1 MRLDLRDN
9 RLGCSGLQAILN
21 AMKENTTLTQ
31 IDLDDVTESPTRL
44 ALEDGEAA
52 AVARLTRDIRA
63 LCRRNEPDATS
74 PERRVHRKIS
84 LTCNTT
90 CLVRVTRVTPDRESS
105 TDSSSP
111 STPTRPPYCP
121 APSRFKVVQVAEPP
135 QIQVHPASN
144 EPRKSLS
151 RFSVTRNY
159 DKMYNPSPSPS
170 PVPSSGS
177 DTPAEDTG
185 DDDSVKDV
193 KSDENL
199 CQRFEKSEVKTVKKV
214 DRGNSHNSHSKC
226 DENIQNNSETVSN
239 ISKINSQSVIE
250 KVQSDKRTASNK
262 FSVSSVSEK
271 VQQDSRNANNDKQLS
286 TSIVEDLDPSSKTT
300 RRLKSGSNKR
310 FSVCNVMENSS
321 PESTQNRF
329 STSVVT
335 EGKQAIPSTSHSD
348 IETLSNNER
357 TKLDVTSQVTTVN
370 ITPIGSE
377 IIKRFSITDVPE
389 NVRRESSQISDDM
402 DISSIKRISSP
413 DNVVTTTQFNDS
425 VTTPLN
431 SKNRLKSCMRNSEN
445 NWQGTL
451 DRNKENNDDV
461 RILRRENSE
470 TSEVLCSHPN
480 LKTISDLFKSL
491 EVYGNTADNTV
502 SLTSLTESKRPSVRD
517 LFINQPDVSTN
528 LNSISVSKLET
539 DNSNIE
545 DNKNDIAPKSEIDN
559 ITDLTVNITD
569 DHARELSE
577 IMLLQYNS
585 ESTTLDDKNY
595 HEIENIAASTDD
607 SNPQYKV
614 GVSIDKESHHNT
626 SIGIS
631 TDSATTTQT
640 LQCKQTFRT
649 IGDDLS
655 HQIDIAMDVLQSDEF
670 DKHIAISE
678 NDRDNNLREYKM
690 LPVVVFEDYP
700 NTDTAIIVHNQSKRS
715 DSDDIL
721 EIIYER
727 KKLHS
732 VEEEFTKI
740 AKSENIISRD
750 VAKNVPVCGKAHT
763 DLTLYELSP
772 GSTPHPSQ
780 GVKTFVMPEFYI
792 DDDIH
797 TGKSDTDYSRQIYK
811 LTQPLVKIDT
821 GHTENVKQINKDD
834 IVESI
839 FVQTQGEWNLSE
851 IDTIINKNDL
861 KNNMYMNE
869 KVMQI
874 TIEDELPVFD
884 AKPLQELCTTD
895 NKDTTIRTNVFGHVH
910 HATIGKDIIE
920 WDKDKVPDL
929 ARNDSIQVL
938 QTGIFPPEYSS
949 NESQKTQDL
958 KERNKDFI
966 NVLHISEKDMPTFLP
981 ATNISSTATDLG
993 EFDVPLLQSEYK
1005 ALKEISQSNKIMDL
1019 LVNDKI
1025 TLSKVLEVQEGNDNL
1040 PGAIKLTLIDE
1051 IPIYSISQLANI
1063 PGTSR
1068 TTFNATDVTTQTY
1081 LPEFDV
1087 DLSSQALSQKDSMDL
1102 FNLPGIVPDTCR
1114 QITRLT
1120 QTEIDLNNLPGIS
1133 KQIEI
1138 TPRQTEL
1145 SIKESRYRSVNLPG
1159 TISVVH
1165 GNKTASDF
1173 TSEINS
1179 DTNFGLEIKALL
1191 EEFSDAY
1198 TTRGL
1203 PIAKATKN
1211 VLDTKNI
1218 EEITSSKR
1226 KHQTK
1231 NSISKESIIGS
1242 ELNLLDVKNNSER
1255 EACKHIGDASDSSV
1269 IKNTNSEQFK
1279 KEDASADQ
1287 IIYQTFVG
1295 NQDISD
1301 KANLIYSSVGDNS
1314 EVNISASVLD
1324 KDSKNVGSSTVDSK
1338 CTKMD
1343 SICDQKKTVGDDRDK
1358 NVVDSNKHDQYKDI
1372 SKVLTHNETI
1382 DAGLIKSETQLVK
1395 NTIEIADE
1403 QKIDIEFKMTVKKEN
1418 LDTNISTFN
1427 TVAKKED
1434 PLKQIELIT
1443 KDLSDL
1449 IDEMKVVTGDRDR
1462 KEGAKAKVIE
1472 IDKKIN
1478 SNNEP
1483 EKHLEDLQVYE
1494 RELERVGKTLISGC
1508 EVETDER
1515 EEERLKSSLEM
1526 SDLEIIRDINETE
1539 QYVKYLRGNETI
1551 LSRDR
1556 ELENDGK
1563 SSVTHKTIE
1572 SHTGTETHV
1581 LETERHRKESV
1592 IERRYMDDHKKE
1604 LDTERGKKE
1613 VKNKPARIKESV
1625 LKKNKSESSL
1635 DSSDMEV
1642 SRLMNKHI
1650 NPFCDSSSSLE
1661 ISGSS
1666 IESLTEPKLIITKDG
1681 IDSDL
1686 ELDRRKKHT
1695 LSTGSSVESTDVTP
1709 MNTNLLNMSMSS
1721 NESVSPIFG
1730 KTKNIRDSLSSLEAS
1745 VSSLE
1750 SNRQDRV
1757 MVTSAD
1763 SGIEHSLPKD
1773 IHESSSNEGTLTNPL
1788 NIKHDTLTASPKRA
1802 SSLLD
1807 VPALKSKGLDRMRK
1821 ISWVAP
1827 SSSFNV
1833 AKRDDKDVKP
1843 SHLEK
1848 LLSLFQHPS
1857 SIFSRSTEE
1866 EKKSCTPTKKDSLLT
1881 SSFWSWGSGE
1891 RDKDDSSEATDSTL
1905 SERVQVSF
1913 IDESFSKKLDSKTPS
1928 TDTENTLSEFQT
1940 FIHSERDCENV
1951 DTCKVTFNTTDKSV
1965 VQIDLSLKC
1974 TEANNGNR
1982 KVSNSLDVVSP
1993 NDLNKNFDNSDCN
2006 KNSENSPEITEHDLK
2021 KDEKPE
2027 MVRPR
2032 SFAAVLKASGSENS
2046 LEKQNSPEGQPVDK
2060 LPSKVIRGIKE
2071 NISPENTLTSS
2082 MSNTKALA
2090 LELSERQLKNQP
2102 VVNTVWELTNPLLD
2116 KGEEKSDLAPIA
2128 AIEETGDES
2137 ADLLQLDYIDDD
2149 KAGQKEVDVAK
2160 DALSYLM
2167 YETQTFDPA
2176 AKRGIETPGQSSLA
2190 YELKEA
2196 EIKELFDLSPELIID
2211 EAIEVPEVFTAKDV
2225 KGIRT
2230 SPIIPERAKL
2240 KKSNSLED
2248 LKTEME
2254 TNPKAKT
2261 IVFKVPESKPRD
2273 IPERSK
2279 LRSRSGSSPKS
2290 LPESLNKPCPSTKI
2304 DPISKKKK
2312 KVSSLG
2318 KMAKDSLLALNMSE
2332 EEIAEFRRSY
2342 KLTSVESLRSL
2353 ESVSEDAN
2361 SQSGNSLD
2369 SRCRACLRTSQESLM
2384 SLDSITEDV
2393 CRCNDGEKPGKSHR

>member
-1 MRLDLRDN
+1 MSTVPDIEQGCPGTSETPTQTDPIRDELCEKKKKKSRNVSFPDDGELVTQYFEPANPWQHVPSTTRAQLAAEYLESCRRHNTPPIDTVLQQIRELPENSIGGGNRAPRLSLAECTLSGSAAVDALEALLRRVQFRRIEVDHASIDDEGAEALFDMIEYYESAMVLCLSGPRQFGVRGWQAVSRMIKKSAELSELEISESGLEVSHAPVLARSLRQLTCRLRSLCLQRAALCGEPLLCLVIALKSNSSIRELRLGDNRLTASDAAQLGSLLRLNTTIHLLDLSNNQIQDAGAGHIADALVEQAAQTPPSVATSPISPHHCPLMGGHETRGLAFLVLWNNQLTRNCAQHLSRALRSSQSLCVLNVGRNALGGEAVRALAGAGALVSLGLQAARLGADAARALADLVRHDRTLQRLDLRDN
-9 RLGCSGLQAILN
+9 RLGSSGLQAILN

-52 AVARLTRDIRA
+52 AVARLTRDIR
-63 LCRRNEPDATS
+63 
-74 PERRVHRKIS
+74 RRVHRKIS

-90 CLVRVTRVTPDRESS
+90 CLVRTPLCMEEERRSSRLRSPLPSPAGSPVPLQHSHSRFSVTRVTPDRESS
-105 TDSSSP
+105 TDSSRP

-121 APSRFKVVQVAEPP
+121 APSRFKVVQV
-135 QIQVHPASN
+135 
-144 EPRKSLS
+144 
-151 RFSVTRNY
+151 
-159 DKMYNPSPSPS
+159 
-170 PVPSSGS
+170 
-177 DTPAEDTG
+177 
-185 DDDSVKDV
+185 
-193 KSDENL
+193 
-199 CQRFEKSEVKTVKKV
+199 
-214 DRGNSHNSHSKC
+214 
-226 DENIQNNSETVSN
+226 
-239 ISKINSQSVIE
+239 
-250 KVQSDKRTASNK
+250 
-262 FSVSSVSEK
+262 
-271 VQQDSRNANNDKQLS
+271 
-286 TSIVEDLDPSSKTT
+286 
-300 RRLKSGSNKR
+300 
-310 FSVCNVMENSS
+310 
-321 PESTQNRF
+321 
-329 STSVVT
+329 
-335 EGKQAIPSTSHSD
+335 
-348 IETLSNNER
+348 
-357 TKLDVTSQVTTVN
+357 
-370 ITPIGSE
+370 
-377 IIKRFSITDVPE
+377 
-389 NVRRESSQISDDM
+389 
-402 DISSIKRISSP
+402 
-413 DNVVTTTQFNDS
+413 
-425 VTTPLN
+425 
-431 SKNRLKSCMRNSEN
+431 
-445 NWQGTL
+445 
-451 DRNKENNDDV
+451 
-461 RILRRENSE
+461 
-470 TSEVLCSHPN
+470 
-480 LKTISDLFKSL
+480 
-491 EVYGNTADNTV
+491 
-502 SLTSLTESKRPSVRD
+502 
-517 LFINQPDVSTN
+517 
-528 LNSISVSKLET
+528 
-539 DNSNIE
+539 
-545 DNKNDIAPKSEIDN
+545 
-559 ITDLTVNITD
+559 
-569 DHARELSE
+569 
-577 IMLLQYNS
+577 
-585 ESTTLDDKNY
+585 
-595 HEIENIAASTDD
+595 
-607 SNPQYKV
+607 
-614 GVSIDKESHHNT
+614 
-626 SIGIS
+626 
-631 TDSATTTQT
+631 
-640 LQCKQTFRT
+640 
-649 IGDDLS
+649 
-655 HQIDIAMDVLQSDEF
+655 
-670 DKHIAISE
+670 
-678 NDRDNNLREYKM
+678 
-690 LPVVVFEDYP
+690 
-700 NTDTAIIVHNQSKRS
+700 
-715 DSDDIL
+715 
-721 EIIYER
+721 
-727 KKLHS
+727 
-732 VEEEFTKI
+732 
-740 AKSENIISRD
+740 
-750 VAKNVPVCGKAHT
+750 
-763 DLTLYELSP
+763 
-772 GSTPHPSQ
+772 
-780 GVKTFVMPEFYI
+780 
-792 DDDIH
+792 
-797 TGKSDTDYSRQIYK
+797 
-811 LTQPLVKIDT
+811 
-821 GHTENVKQINKDD
+821 
-834 IVESI
+834 
-839 FVQTQGEWNLSE
+839 
-851 IDTIINKNDL
+851 
-861 KNNMYMNE
+861 
-869 KVMQI
+869 
-874 TIEDELPVFD
+874 
-884 AKPLQELCTTD
+884 
-895 NKDTTIRTNVFGHVH
+895 
-910 HATIGKDIIE
+910 
-920 WDKDKVPDL
+920 
-929 ARNDSIQVL
+929 
-938 QTGIFPPEYSS
+938 
-949 NESQKTQDL
+949 
-958 KERNKDFI
+958 
-966 NVLHISEKDMPTFLP
+966 
-981 ATNISSTATDLG
+981 
-993 EFDVPLLQSEYK
+993 
-1005 ALKEISQSNKIMDL
+1005 
-1019 LVNDKI
+1019 
-1025 TLSKVLEVQEGNDNL
+1025 
-1040 PGAIKLTLIDE
+1040 
-1051 IPIYSISQLANI
+1051 
-1063 PGTSR
+1063 
-1068 TTFNATDVTTQTY
+1068 
-1081 LPEFDV
+1081 
-1087 DLSSQALSQKDSMDL
+1087 
-1102 FNLPGIVPDTCR
+1102 
-1114 QITRLT
+1114 
-1120 QTEIDLNNLPGIS
+1120 
-1133 KQIEI
+1133 
-1138 TPRQTEL
+1138 
-1145 SIKESRYRSVNLPG
+1145 
-1159 TISVVH
+1159 
-1165 GNKTASDF
+1165 
-1173 TSEINS
+1173 
-1179 DTNFGLEIKALL
+1179 
-1191 EEFSDAY
+1191 
-1198 TTRGL
+1198 
-1203 PIAKATKN
+1203 
-1211 VLDTKNI
+1211 
-1218 EEITSSKR
+1218 
-1226 KHQTK
+1226 
-1231 NSISKESIIGS
+1231 IIGS
-1242 ELNLLDVKNNSER
+1242 ELNLLDVKNNSES
-1255 EACKHIGDASDSSV
+1255 EACKHIGDASDSSI

-1301 KANLIYSSVGDNS
+1301 KSNLIYLSVGDNS

-1343 SICDQKKTVGDDRDK
+1343 SICEQKKTVGDDRDK

-1395 NTIEIADE
+1395 NTIEITDD

-1427 TVAKKED
+1427 TVVKKED

-1472 IDKKIN
+1472 VDKKIN

-1494 RELERVGKTLISGC
+1494 RELERVEKTLISGC

-1515 EEERLKSSLEM
+1515 KEERLKSSLEM
-1526 SDLEIIRDINETE
+1526 SDLEIIRDIKETE

-1551 LSRDR
+1551 LLRDR

-1572 SHTGTETHV
+1572 SHTGAQTHV

-1613 VKNKPARIKESV
+1613 VKNKPARVKESV

-1833 AKRDDKDVKP
+1833 AKQDDKDVKP

-1866 EKKSCTPTKKDSLLT
+1866 EKKSCTPPKKDSLLT

-1951 DTCKVTFNTTDKSV
+1951 DTCKVTLNTTDKSV

-1974 TEANNGNR
+1974 TEASNGNR
-1982 KVSNSLDVVSP
+1982 KVSNSLDVVS
-1993 NDLNKNFDNSDCN
+1993 LNKNFDNSDCN

-2128 AIEETGDES
+2128 TIEETGDES

-2167 YETQTFDPA
+2167 YENQTFDPA
-2176 AKRGIETPGQSSLA
+2176 AKTGIETPGQSSLA
-2190 YELKEA
+2190 DELKEA
-2196 EIKELFDLSPELIID
+2196 EIKEMFDLSPELIID

-2290 LPESLNKPCPSTKI
+2290 LPESLNKPCPLTKI